1 LQKKPTNASS
11 PNVIL
16 LKDLSKLLLNVKR
29 EINVPKFS
37 AALIEDASTNQL
49 FAMLFLEE
57 HPTNV
62 TQPMEFVNV
71 KDQLVTIKMHV
82 PLIHMLKESVAKTLL
97 NACQAMFVLLQN
109 AINLQELAHLLTRT
123 AMTVTHVP
131 LMPAVL

>member
-1 LQKKPTNASS
+1 M
-11 PNVIL
+11 L

-29 EINVPKFS
+29 EINVPKYS
-37 AALIEDASTNQL
+37 AVLTEDASTNQL

-82 PLIHMLKESVAKTLL
+82 LLIHMLRESVARTLL
-97 NACQAMFVLLQN
+97 NACLAMFVLLQN
-109 AINLQELAHLLTRT
+109 AINLPELAHLLTRT
-123 AMTVTHVP
+123 AMTEMHVP
-131 LMPAVL
+131 LIPAVL